1 MLPECTVR
9 PYAES
14 DWPELY
20 RAVKESEAQL
30 APWLPW
36 CHPGYSERDARTWIQ
51 TTLDAHSAKSMFD
64 FAVFDAQGRYVGAC
78 GVNHIQAMF
87 RCANLGYWIR
97 TSASGR
103 GLAAAAALRV
113 CEWTFEHTN
122 INRLEVLAAVD
133 NLPSQ
138 RVAQKLN
145 AQYEGRS
152 RSRLLVANIE
162 PPTPTDAFVY
172 SIVRGDTL
180 RQDHVS
186 LETTR
191 PPASSSR
198 LRSGTS

>member
-14 DWPELY
+14 DWPELH

-30 APWLPW
+30 APWLSW
-36 CHPGYSERDARTWIQ
+36 CHPGYSERDARDWIQ
-51 TTLDAHSAKSMFD
+51 ATLDAHSAKTMFD

-78 GVNHIQAMF
+78 GVNQIQTAY

-113 CEWTFEHTN
+113 CEWTFRNTN
-122 INRLEVLAAVD
+122 LNRLEVLAAVD

-152 RSRLLVANIE
+152 RSRLLIANID

-198 LRSGTS
+198 LRSS